1 MYSSAGFQL
10 VSQASLALFD
20 LNIFLHLIKKKKLRR
35 RQTVTVPKRDS
46 TVQVF
51 VEEQFCLS

>member
-20 LNIFLHLIKKKKLRR
+20 LNIFLHFIKKKKKSRP
-35 RQTVTVPKRDS
+35 VVVERDALLHLKLLLLIIS
-46 TVQVF
+46 L
-51 VEEQFCLS
+51 LSS

>member
-20 LNIFLHLIKKKKLRR
+20 LNIFLHLIKKKKIKETSDSNSSKT
-35 RQTVTVPKRDS
+35 RQYSPSV
-46 TVQVF
+46 
-51 VEEQFCLS
+51 C

>member
-20 LNIFLHLIKKKKLRR
+20 LYTSYI
-35 RQTVTVPKRDS
+35 
-46 TVQVF
+46 
-51 VEEQFCLS
+51 

>member
-20 LNIFLHLIKKKKLRR
+20 LNIFLHLIKKKESRPARKSSQLVAARER
-35 RQTVTVPKRDS
+35 S
-46 TVQVF
+46 
-51 VEEQFCLS
+51 

>member
-20 LNIFLHLIKKKKLRR
+20 LNIFLHLIKKKIEETSDSNSSKT
-35 RQTVTVPKRDS
+35 RQYSPSV
-46 TVQVF
+46 
-51 VEEQFCLS
+51 C